1 MLYYNSVLKL
11 IRFSMFSCPHAGRP
25 RRPRHTGKLGSDSW
39 VARGGRPRMPRQGYT
54 VPYKKMIT
62 IQYLFAPQSVKDLIW
77 GNPPQVQVSSYTHIR
92 LNILLLH

>member
-11 IRFSMFSCPHAGRP
+11 ICFNMFSCPHAGRP

-54 VPYKKMIT
+54 VPYKNRLRYSICSRRRRGRPRRPRHT
-62 IQYLFAPQSVKDLIW
+62 GTW
-77 GNPPQVQVSSYTHIR
+77 SS
-92 LNILLLH
+92 